1 MSAINIIDKEELL
14 NKLESVENK
23 MLERGDISDYVP
35 ANFYDFSINVVEF
48 QGSPHLAIDIFS
60 DEDGFDPSEVN
71 WKMVTGTVIDRL
83 EDSRFFGLASEA
95 LDQNVDT
102 DRVICLSADDFVQ
115 EVNIG

>member
-23 MLERGDISDYVP
+23 MLERGDIPDYVP

-48 QGSPHLAIDIFS
+48 QGSSRLAIGIFS

-83 EDSRFFGLASEA
+83 EYGRFFGLAPEV

-102 DRVICLSADDFVQ
+102 DRVLCLSADEFVQ
-115 EVNIG
+115 EVNTG